1 MKKVFWFS
9 LLIIISLASCATKKK
24 DSSKSNKEKN
34 EFILIDEKESVGEK
48 TMKLSDLIDDY
59 RIIKFE
65 NSDSAIFR
73 VRKPVVSK
81 NYVAFIQGNSQP
93 VVLFDKNGKFI
104 CKVGNIGQGPGEYSM
119 AYDALIDEQRNKIY
133 ITEMVSENIYVY
145 DLEGNYILT
154 HKIGNLQKSSLFL
167 NEDGSISV
175 ISLAFGDLAEPLT
188 AATVGRDSI
197 KRLVYPPLISNFRD
211 QSGRGVG
218 FDNEVWVYRNSDN
231 NGFMMTI
238 NDTLYNY
245 DPVKNIVSPR
255 AFLKE
260 KSSKNPESWYLGLEL
275 PQAIVYNIV
284 GPEGRTIWYD
294 KVTEEISKMNIV
306 NDFLG
311 NAPVSTGSFR
321 DGYFVQVWEPG
332 QLIDRIKERWL
343 PQNDMTTQQR
353 DDLNRLLSELNPDEN
368 NIMLIGRLK

>member
-34 EFILIDEKESVGEK
+34 EFILIDEKESVGER
-48 TMKLSDLIDDY
+48 TMKLSDFIDDY

-81 NYVAFIQGNSQP
+81 NYVAFVQGNSQP
-93 VVLFDKNGKFI
+93 VMLFDKNGKFI

-145 DLEGNYILT
+145 DLEGKYLLT

-175 ISLAFGDLAEPLT
+175 VSLAFGDLAEPLT

-311 NAPVSTGSFR
+311 NASVSTGSFR

-332 QLIDRIKERWL
+332 QLIDRIQERWL

>member
-1 MKKVFWFS
+1 
-9 LLIIISLASCATKKK
+9 
-24 DSSKSNKEKN
+24 
-34 EFILIDEKESVGEK
+34 
-48 TMKLSDLIDDY
+48 
-59 RIIKFE
+59 
-65 NSDSAIFR
+65 
-73 VRKPVVSK
+73 
-81 NYVAFIQGNSQP
+81 
-93 VVLFDKNGKFI
+93 
-104 CKVGNIGQGPGEYSM
+104 
-119 AYDALIDEQRNKIY
+119 
-133 ITEMVSENIYVY
+133 MVSQNIYVY

-175 ISLAFGDLAEPLT
+175 VSLAFGDLAEPLT

-231 NGFMMTI
+231 NGFMITI

-245 DPVKNIVSPR
+245 DPVKNIVSPL

-260 KSSKNPESWYLGLEL
+260 KSSKNPESWYVGLEL

-294 KVTEEISKMNIV
+294 KVTEEISKVNIV
-306 NDFLG
+306 NYFLG

-332 QLIDRIKERWL
+332 QLIDRIQERWL

-353 DDLNRLLSELNPDEN
+353 DDLKRLLSELNPDEN